1 MNHYL
6 IRADMTISERWVLG
20 DINHI
25 NNWYLIEPPVNF
37 MEPGSYS
44 LSVTHPGR
52 EVDYSLAGY
61 ASAPVVSERL
71 FSALRGLAEV
81 DEPYE
86 NVVFEPVTIVG
97 QETDHKY
104 FLMIV
109 ETQVD
114 CIDEARSEFVRF
126 DDGDVARPD
135 LAGQIR
141 AFFKMTLDEDRTESR
156 HVFRLKGYPSALI
169 VSDEVKRRIEAA
181 GAVGLSFERVSGH

>member
-1 MNHYL
+1 M
-6 IRADMTISERWVLG
+6 AISERWVLG

-37 MEPGSYS
+37 MEPGTYS

-71 FSALRGLAEV
+71 LSALRGLAEV

-141 AFFKMTLDEDRTESR
+141 AIFKMTLDEDRTESR